1 MKMIS
6 AIGCAKFSHRSVPT
20 STSGVCAEGGMS
32 DEDRVDR
39 ILDRILAAIKPDQ
52 GNDGFVHIFNAL
64 TQAISFQMALLC
76 PDCRRRLARKL
87 KSHIPMMMTN
97 AAQLAKEAQKEHG
110 VQHLH

>member
-1 MKMIS
+1 MPPI
-6 AIGCAKFSHRSVPT
+6 ACARSLLRARHDRPR
-20 STSGVCAEGGMS
+20 GRAAE
-32 DEDRVDR
+32 E
-39 ILDRILAAIKPDQ
+39 DRILAAIKPDQ